1 MSTFVLSILV
11 GIGAGYLLGGRLR
24 NLAAL
29 RVPAWF
35 LAVVWLAL
43 ALQVALRWLTEEI
56 GYAFLLTTYA
66 VVAVA
71 LGLYLA
77 SLFRTS
83 SPTDLRAGVVLFAVG
98 WLLNFAVIAPN
109 HGMPFHGTTE
119 GHSELFLEHVPISP
133 DTKLRAL
140 GDILYVAPFREIVSA
155 GDLVLAFGLA
165 VFVCAAMRSP
175 ATRRPVLA

>member
-1 MSTFVLSILV
+1 MSTFVLGILV

-66 VVAVA
+66 VVA
-71 LGLYLA
+71 GPSA
-77 SLFRTS
+77 STS
-83 SPTDLRAGVVLFAVG
+83 RPCSGRPRPPICGRAWCF
-98 WLLNFAVIAPN
+98 
-109 HGMPFHGTTE
+109 
-119 GHSELFLEHVPISP
+119 S
-133 DTKLRAL
+133 R
-140 GDILYVAPFREIVSA
+140 SA
-155 GDLVLAFGLA
+155 G
-165 VFVCAAMRSP
+165 S
-175 ATRRPVLA
+175 